1 MSLRYLVVGFSKAF
15 FPMSNRSERQSSRIK
30 AIVRELQQAGSVTI
44 SDLCEHY
51 QASIATVRRDLRQ
64 LEEQGLLR
72 RTHGGAV
79 PIEPLF
85 YEPFKKD
92 ASFVDLVGRHAE
104 EKRRIAQAAAEL
116 VEPGNTI
123 ALTAGTTTTEVI
135 RCLRYEGGIKVVTN
149 TVNIAMELSKRKDIE
164 VFVTGGHLRGDWF
177 SLVGP
182 TTVDNLRQAFVD
194 IVFIGANGIDPSAG
208 LTCHSADEAAVNRV
222 MVSQA
227 KKRIAVVDRSKFGII
242 TDWQICPIE
251 ACALIITDSG
261 ATNEMIAPYTERG
274 IEVHRV

>member
-1 MSLRYLVVGFSKAF
+1 MSS
-15 FPMSNRSERQSSRIK
+15 RSERQAIRIK
-30 AIVRELQQAGSVTI
+30 GIIRELQQAGSVSI
-44 SDLCEHY
+44 RDLCDQY
-51 QASIATVRRDLRQ
+51 QSSFATVRRDLRQ
-64 LEEQGLLR
+64 LEKQGLLR

-79 PIEPLF
+79 PIEPFF

-104 EKRRIAQAAAEL
+104 EKRRIAHAAAEL

-135 RCLRYEGGIKVVTN
+135 RCLRPEGGIKVVTN

-182 TTVDNLRQAFVD
+182 TTVDNLRQTFVD
-194 IVFIGANGIDPSAG
+194 IVFIGANGIEPSAG
-208 LTCHSADEAAVNRV
+208 LTCHSPDEAAVNRA

-227 KKRIAVVDRSKFGII
+227 KRRIAVVDRSKFGKIA
-242 TDWQICPIE
+242 DWQICPIE
-251 ACALIITDSG
+251 ACEMIITDSG
-261 ATNEMIAPYTERG
+261 VTDEMIAPYAKRG
-274 IEVHRV
+274 VKVQRV